1 MEKIFDIAKDSEKS
15 WGTLATA
22 IDGNFEEVFS
32 KIGYTRSNTD
42 AIPANGEYV
51 NRDFT
56 LADGEDVGLYVD
68 ADAIFQPGC
77 MLTFYIYKND
87 GMRISRTIK
96 NKTTYDS
103 LRTLFSYTSGD
114 ITGYAYYITG
124 HNAGNVITSFKYYG
138 VEDDVETL
146 STSIPEINESILC
159 VSDNLAYTQKI
170 AGGRTTINI
179 ALTAG
184 LSVEPDVKFPCII
197 KKDSQVT
204 FNVVD
209 ADGIINS
216 NPSVY
221 LWYTDETRSPALNV
235 NTLIDITSD
244 VEAIAI
250 YLTGSSVLMSG
261 TIKLYADFSNLII
274 KEAKDYADGK
284 DKLFELVG
292 IGASSAIYS
301 DWKIGDLYY
310 STSRNKIYRCCSIAP
325 FDTEETNILD
335 RGVLYKYNGIIYIY
349 DGISLTKYHDKDIED
364 GVILDYNEYLV
375 GEDVN
380 NDNTGGD
387 KATYI
392 YKDIARF
399 GVAADEQVEISCDNI
414 KDAISARSIQIY
426 GFTKNGEKTEIKS
439 MGAGKIVFLPSLLY
453 EALSVRLYP
462 TTSGMSALYATYTG
476 LKIRKTRSEP
486 VPAYYL
492 KDNYLKDKLSTI
504 RGKMAD
510 AQGNYDAFVFITDIH
525 WLRNTKNSPALIN
538 YISSRVPLPRVIMGG
553 DYADG
558 LNIDCNLAF
567 NSLSNKIYRAIGN
580 HEYMNYF
587 EEDGV
592 QVKTNITDAE
602 IWSSL
607 QSGMTDC
614 VIGDANTN
622 YYYVDNTVQKMRYVF
637 LSVFTDD
644 SAGKFEETQAT
655 WLNNTLANMPDG
667 YLAVVVAH
675 YYMSD
680 DYPTSWTPTLTS
692 IGQQIANICDSHSGN
707 VACMLQGHTH
717 MDLMKKTD
725 GGIPI
730 FSTTCDKAN
739 ADSDEIGE
747 RASYIYGKRTNGTIN
762 EQAFDVVIINKN
774 AKKVSLVRIG
784 APADNGGG
792 AELEVREQT
801 YA

>member
-1 MEKIFDIAKDSEKS
+1 MEKIFDIAKDSEQK
-15 WGTLATA
+15 WGVIAQG

-146 STSIPEINESILC
+146 STSIPEINESIKC

-335 RGVLYKYNGIIYIY
+335 RGVLYK
-349 DGISLTKYHDKDIED
+349 
-364 GVILDYNEYLV
+364 
-375 GEDVN
+375 
-380 NDNTGGD
+380 
-387 KATYI
+387 
-392 YKDIARF
+392 
-399 GVAADEQVEISCDNI
+399 
-414 KDAISARSIQIY
+414 
-426 GFTKNGEKTEIKS
+426 
-439 MGAGKIVFLPSLLY
+439 
-453 EALSVRLYP
+453 
-462 TTSGMSALYATYTG
+462 
-476 LKIRKTRSEP
+476 
-486 VPAYYL
+486 
-492 KDNYLKDKLSTI
+492 
-504 RGKMAD
+504 
-510 AQGNYDAFVFITDIH
+510 
-525 WLRNTKNSPALIN
+525 
-538 YISSRVPLPRVIMGG
+538 
-553 DYADG
+553 
-558 LNIDCNLAF
+558 
-567 NSLSNKIYRAIGN
+567 
-580 HEYMNYF
+580 
-587 EEDGV
+587 
-592 QVKTNITDAE
+592 
-602 IWSSL
+602 
-607 QSGMTDC
+607 
-614 VIGDANTN
+614 
-622 YYYVDNTVQKMRYVF
+622 
-637 LSVFTDD
+637 
-644 SAGKFEETQAT
+644 
-655 WLNNTLANMPDG
+655 
-667 YLAVVVAH
+667 
-675 YYMSD
+675 
-680 DYPTSWTPTLTS
+680 
-692 IGQQIANICDSHSGN
+692 
-707 VACMLQGHTH
+707 
-717 MDLMKKTD
+717 
-725 GGIPI
+725 
-730 FSTTCDKAN
+730 
-739 ADSDEIGE
+739 
-747 RASYIYGKRTNGTIN
+747 
-762 EQAFDVVIINKN
+762 
-774 AKKVSLVRIG
+774 
-784 APADNGGG
+784 
-792 AELEVREQT
+792 
-801 YA
+801 

>member
-1 MEKIFDIAKDSEKS
+1 MEKIFDIAKDSEQK
-15 WGTLATA
+15 WGVNCARDRWEL
-22 IDGNFEEVFS
+22 EEVFS

-146 STSIPEINESILC
+146 STSIPEINESIKC

-292 IGASSAIYS
+292 IGASSAI
-301 DWKIGDLYY
+301 
-310 STSRNKIYRCCSIAP
+310 
-325 FDTEETNILD
+325 
-335 RGVLYKYNGIIYIY
+335 
-349 DGISLTKYHDKDIED
+349 
-364 GVILDYNEYLV
+364 
-375 GEDVN
+375 
-380 NDNTGGD
+380 
-387 KATYI
+387 
-392 YKDIARF
+392 
-399 GVAADEQVEISCDNI
+399 
-414 KDAISARSIQIY
+414 
-426 GFTKNGEKTEIKS
+426 
-439 MGAGKIVFLPSLLY
+439 
-453 EALSVRLYP
+453 
-462 TTSGMSALYATYTG
+462 
-476 LKIRKTRSEP
+476 
-486 VPAYYL
+486 
-492 KDNYLKDKLSTI
+492 
-504 RGKMAD
+504 
-510 AQGNYDAFVFITDIH
+510 
-525 WLRNTKNSPALIN
+525 
-538 YISSRVPLPRVIMGG
+538 
-553 DYADG
+553 
-558 LNIDCNLAF
+558 
-567 NSLSNKIYRAIGN
+567 
-580 HEYMNYF
+580 
-587 EEDGV
+587 
-592 QVKTNITDAE
+592 
-602 IWSSL
+602 
-607 QSGMTDC
+607 
-614 VIGDANTN
+614 
-622 YYYVDNTVQKMRYVF
+622 
-637 LSVFTDD
+637 
-644 SAGKFEETQAT
+644 
-655 WLNNTLANMPDG
+655 
-667 YLAVVVAH
+667 
-675 YYMSD
+675 
-680 DYPTSWTPTLTS
+680 
-692 IGQQIANICDSHSGN
+692 
-707 VACMLQGHTH
+707 
-717 MDLMKKTD
+717 
-725 GGIPI
+725 
-730 FSTTCDKAN
+730 
-739 ADSDEIGE
+739 
-747 RASYIYGKRTNGTIN
+747 
-762 EQAFDVVIINKN
+762 
-774 AKKVSLVRIG
+774 
-784 APADNGGG
+784 
-792 AELEVREQT
+792 
-801 YA
+801 